1 MAIPGPKMQRRAIRN
16 LVVSLFVL
24 ASPIA
29 GQERKIDWH
38 TVTGTVVDEQEQPV
52 EGAWVSALVGNGR
65 VPRGQSDSRGQ
76 FSLWIQ
82 RPGTYTVYAEHLEKG
97 YPVAAWP
104 FYGKL
109 WQQSLSQVTVDE
121 TSTTAPVKIKLGP
134 KAGRLVLTI
143 LDGSTNKPIESGS
156 VDLCRAGD
164 PHSFWSISEGW
175 PKGHYE
181 ILTPEVPF
189 TIKFQTW
196 HRRWVDR
203 KAFDESG
210 MQIKTIQLDLGTRRE
225 MTIRLN

>member
-1 MAIPGPKMQRRAIRN
+1 MGAPKTKMKRATLICG
-16 LVVSLFVL
+16 FVL
-24 ASPIA
+24 LMSVLVAARERSP
-29 GQERKIDWH
+29 DWH

-52 EGAWVSALVGNGR
+52 TGAWVSALVGNGR
-65 VPRGQSDSRGQ
+65 VPRGQSDSKGQ

-97 YPVAAWP
+97 YPAADLA

-109 WQQSLSQVTVDE
+109 WQENLAQVAIDE
-121 TSTTAPVKIKLGP
+121 TSTPAPVKIKLGP

-143 LDGSTNKPIESGS
+143 LDGSTNKPIEGGS
-156 VDLCRAGD
+156 VYLCRAGE
-164 PHSFWSISEGW
+164 PRSFWSISSAW

-189 TIKFQTW
+189 TIKFQTS
-196 HRRWVDR
+196 HGTWVDR

-210 MQIKTIQLDLGTRRE
+210 AQIETIQLDLGARRE

>member
-1 MAIPGPKMQRRAIRN
+1 MAIPGPKMQRKALICGAVLLLSA
-16 LVVSLFVL
+16 LV
-24 ASPIA
+24 AA
-29 GQERKIDWH
+29 QERNPDWH

-52 EGAWVSALVGNGR
+52 RGAWVSADVGNGR

-82 RPGTYTVYAEHLEKG
+82 RPGTYTVYAEDLEKG
-97 YPVAAWP
+97 YPVALLA

-109 WQQSLSQVTVDE
+109 WQQNLRQVTIDE
-121 TSTTAPVKIKLGP
+121 TSTPAPLKIKLGP

-143 LDGSTNKPIESGS
+143 LDGATNKPIESGS
-156 VDLCRAGD
+156 VDLCRVGE
-164 PHSFWSISEGW
+164 PRSFWSISQGW

-203 KAFDESG
+203 KAFGESG
-210 MQIKTIQLDLGTRRE
+210 VQIETIQLELGARRE

>member
-1 MAIPGPKMQRRAIRN
+1 MKRVALICSSV
-16 LVVSLFVL
+16 LLLSVL
-24 ASPIA
+24 AVA
-29 GQERKIDWH
+29 QERNRDWQ

-52 EGAWVSALVGNGR
+52 EGAMVSALVGNGR

-82 RPGTYTVYAEHLEKG
+82 HPGTYTVYAEHLEKG
-97 YPVAAWP
+97 YPIAAWP

-109 WQQSLSQVTVDE
+109 WQQHSPQVTIDG
-121 TSTTAPVKIKLGP
+121 TSKPAPVKIKLGP

-143 LDGSTNKPIESGS
+143 LDGSTNKPIEAGLIE
-156 VDLCRAGD
+156 LCRLGE
-164 PHSFWSISEGW
+164 PRSRWSISTSW

-189 TIKFQTW
+189 TIKFKTH
-196 HRRWVDR
+196 HREWVDR
-203 KAFDESG
+203 KAFDASG
-210 MQIKTIQLDLGTRRE
+210 VQIETIQLDLGARRE

>member
-1 MAIPGPKMQRRAIRN
+1 MKRVPSICSFLLLLPL
-16 LVVSLFVL
+16 LV
-24 ASPIA
+24 AA
-29 GQERKIDWH
+29 QERNQGWQ

-52 EGAWVSALVGNGR
+52 AGATACVEVGNGR
-65 VPRGQSDSRGQ
+65 VPIGETDSKGQ
-76 FSLWIQ
+76 FSLFIQ
-82 RPGTYTVYAEHLEKG
+82 RPGTYTVYAEDLQRG
-97 YPVAAWP
+97 YPPAGLI

-109 WQQSLSQVTVDE
+109 WQPSLSQVTVDE
-121 TSTTAPVKIKLGP
+121 NSKPAPVRIKLGP

-143 LDGSTNKPIESGS
+143 LDGATNKPIEKGS
-156 VDLCRAGD
+156 VDLCRVGE
-164 PHSFWSISEGW
+164 PRSKWSISTGW

-196 HRRWVDR
+196 NGKWVDR

-210 MQIKTIQLDLGTRRE
+210 VQIETVQLDLGARRE

>member
-1 MAIPGPKMQRRAIRN
+1 LLLSV
-16 LVVSLFVL
+16 LV
-24 ASPIA
+24 AA
-29 GQERKIDWH
+29 QEQKLDWH
-38 TVTGTVVDEQEQPV
+38 TVRGIVVDEHDQPV
-52 EGAWVSALVGNGR
+52 EGATISAFVGNGR
-65 VPRGQSDSRGQ
+65 VPRADSDSRGQ

-82 RPGTYTVYAEHLEKG
+82 RPGTYTVYAEDLEKG
-97 YPVAAWP
+97 YPEALVS

-109 WQQSLSQVTVDE
+109 WRQGLPEVTIAEARPPD
-121 TSTTAPVKIKLGP
+121 PVKIKVGP

-143 LDGSTNKPIESGS
+143 LDGSTNKPIEGGS
-156 VDLCRAGD
+156 LDICRVGE
-164 PHSFWSISEGW
+164 SRSCWSISEAW

-196 HRRWVDR
+196 HGQWVDR

-210 MQIKTIQLDLGTRRE
+210 VQVETVQLDLGARRE

>member
-1 MAIPGPKMQRRAIRN
+1 MAHPRTKMKRLALICSFFLWLST
-16 LVVSLFVL
+16 LV
-24 ASPIA
+24 AA
-29 GQERKIDWH
+29 QERIQDWQ

-52 EGAWVSALVGNGR
+52 EGAKVSALVGNGR
-65 VPRGQSDSRGQ
+65 VPIGQSDSRGQ
-76 FSLWIQ
+76 FSLFILH
-82 RPGTYTVYAEHLEKG
+82 PGTYTVYADDIEKG
-97 YPVAAWP
+97 YPEAAWA

-109 WQQSLSQVTVDE
+109 WQPSLAQVTIDE
-121 TSTTAPVKIKLGP
+121 TSKSAPVKIKLGP

-143 LDGSTNKPIESGS
+143 LDGATNKPIEKGS
-156 VDLCRAGD
+156 VELCRVGE
-164 PHSFWSISEGW
+164 PRSKWSISTAW

-196 HRRWVDR
+196 RGEWVDR

-210 MQIKTIQLDLGTRRE
+210 VQDETIQLDLGARRE

>member
-1 MAIPGPKMQRRAIRN
+1 MAASRNKMKRVAWICSSVLLLSV
-16 LVVSLFVL
+16 LVV
-24 ASPIA
+24 A
-29 GQERKIDWH
+29 QEGNPVGH

-52 EGAWVSALVGNGR
+52 EGAMVSALVGNGR
-65 VPRGQSDSRGQ
+65 VPIAKSDSKGQ

-82 RPGTYTVYAEHLEKG
+82 RPGTYMVYAEDLEKG
-97 YPVAAWP
+97 YPSAAWA

-109 WQQSLSQVTVDE
+109 WQQNLQQVTIDA
-121 TSTTAPVKIKLGP
+121 TSKPAPVKIKLGP

-143 LDGSTNKPIESGS
+143 LDGATNKPIE
-156 VDLCRAGD
+156 AGVVELSRVGE
-164 PHSFWSISEGW
+164 PLSRWSRSEGW

-196 HRRWVDR
+196 HGEWVDR
-203 KAFDESG
+203 KAFDGSG
-210 MQIKTIQLDLGTRRE
+210 VQVETIQLELGARRE